1 MRACGPP
8 QTGMFALPWDQYSD
22 LLPLPSAHIARPR
35 CHLYNLGMIFG
46 DLLQPDIREDTD
58 QLEAIEPPCKV
69 FIHNDDVTPFDFV
82 IVVLQRFFGLT
93 PLQAEHVAYS
103 AHTTG
108 IAYVTTLPKSEAEK
122 RVGQAHFAAGLEGY
136 PLTFTIE
143 PE

>member
-1 MRACGPP
+1 MAANDKSREG
-8 QTGMFALPWDQYSD
+8 Q
-22 LLPLPSAHIARPR
+22 IARPPAR
-35 CHLYNLGMIFG
+35 LYNLGMIFG

-58 QLEAIEPPCKV
+58 QLEAIEPPCKI

-82 IVVLQRFFGLT
+82 IVVLQRFFGLNA
-93 PLQAEHVAYS
+93 LQAEHVAYT

-108 IAYVTTLPKSEAEK
+108 SAYVTTLPKSEAEK